1 MGPCPW
7 SGGKA
12 SACSDLLLEGAGPA
26 GTPPNKDLPH
36 QQKKTA
42 LGWHVCGRGNVS
54 GLGGKL
60 EPICGRMEERPV

>member
-1 MGPCPW
+1 MQTIHSLGVYVFIFPPLMKCVTTTFSSGGMGPCPW

-36 QQKKTA
+36 
-42 LGWHVCGRGNVS
+42 HVCVTT
-54 GLGGKL
+54 
-60 EPICGRMEERPV
+60 